1 MTNSTF
7 TSDCLKPKQGLDRNS
22 IHLYLKFYFHTCEN
36 YGPNYHRVTN
46 SDIPIEFICGHGL
59 PKSLTASDIEYS
71 QPKFQRARMPL
82 WRISELSTT
91 RMAAIKIVYRLFYA
105 RNLNK
110 IRVWARRV
118 SFYYEGIRPG
128 VMLIC
133 SELE

>member
-7 TSDCLKPKQGLDRNS
+7 TSDCLKPKQGLDRNW
-22 IHLYLKFYFHTCEN
+22 IHFHLKFYFHTCEN
-36 YGPNYHRVTN
+36 YGPNYHGVTN
-46 SDIPIEFICGHGL
+46 SDIPIEFICGQGL
-59 PKSLTASDIEYS
+59 SKSLTASDIEYS
-71 QPKFQRARMPL
+71 QPKFQRERM
-82 WRISELSTT
+82 SVTDFELSTT
-91 RMAAIKIVYRLFYA
+91 RMAAIKIIYRLFYA
-105 RNLNK
+105 WNLNK